1 MALFPSG
8 GAAVKGRV
16 LASFPSLVEGSGG
29 ISVSKQNGVWTIEPG
44 WGDLAIETTL
54 ADASARQ
61 LWIYNPVSN
70 VYTRLSVQYLLDN
83 LPAGPSG
90 DDGSLIYE
98 QTSAPATD
106 KPANSLWIDSDSTD
120 LDVYQLVA
128 GVWTDTGINLKG
140 TAGATGASY
149 AGTSVSSQA
158 IGNSGTKTFTTQT
171 GLAYQAGTRI
181 RAADAS
187 SPTVNWM
194 EGVVTSYSSTTLAFT
209 ADKSLGSGTLT
220 DWTLNVAGQYGA
232 DGAGTGDFSSN
243 TATSVDSEIV
253 LFSSTTGKI
262 GKRATT
268 TGILKGT
275 SGVLSAA
282 TAGTDYLEPP
292 SGSAILKA
300 NSGGALANASSGTDY
315 VAPGGALGTPSSG
328 TLTNCTGL
336 PVAGI
341 TASTSTALGVGS
353 VELGHASNTTLS
365 QYAAGILGVEGVAL
379 YPNIPLTSKSAAY
392 TTVLADANTGLLHP
406 SADTTARTWTI
417 DSNTNVAYPVGTVLT
432 FVNQASAGTLTIS
445 ITSDTMRLAGAGTTG
460 SRTLAANGVATAVK
474 VTSTEWLINGTNL
487 T

>member
-1 MALFPSG
+1 MALRFSPPG
-8 GAAVKGRV
+8 GASA
-16 LASFPSLVEGSGG
+16 LALKSLVRGPQGIQGETGG
-29 ISVSKQNGVWTIEPG
+29 QGIQGDTGLTGDTGPG
-44 WGDLAIETTL
+44 YA
-54 ADASARQ
+54 A
-61 LWIYNPVSN
+61 
-70 VYTRLSVQYLLDN
+70 
-83 LPAGPSG
+83 
-90 DDGSLIYE
+90 
-98 QTSAPATD
+98 TSATSNAIASSGSKTFTTQSGLAYTVGARVRATD
-106 KPANSLWIDSDSTD
+106 SGNTANWMEGLVTSYSGATLIFTAD
-120 LDVYQLVA
+120 LSSGA
-128 GVWTDTGINLKG
+128 GTLSSWNINL
-140 TAGATGASY
+140 AGERGATGSTGNTGASY
-149 AGTSVSSQA
+149 AGTSTSSQA
-158 IGNSGTKTFTTQT
+158 IGNSGTKTFTTQA
-171 GLAYQAGTRI
+171 GLAYQVGTRI

-268 TGILKGT
+268 TGILKGA

-282 TAGTDYLEPP
+282 TAGTDYLAPP

-300 NSGGALANASSGTDY
+300 NSGGALANASAGTDY

-328 TLTNCTGL
+328 TLTNCNGL

-353 VELGHASNTTLS
+353 VELGHASDTTIS
-365 QYAAGILGVEGVAL
+365 RASAGVIAVEGVSL

-417 DSNTNVAYPVGTVLT
+417 DSNANVAYPVGTVLT